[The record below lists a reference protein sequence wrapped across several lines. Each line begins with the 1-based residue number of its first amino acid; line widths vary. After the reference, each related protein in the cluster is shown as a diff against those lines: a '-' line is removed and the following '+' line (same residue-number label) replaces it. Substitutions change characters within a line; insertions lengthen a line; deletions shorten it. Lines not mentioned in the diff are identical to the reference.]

1 MVAEERKAL
10 NYSELGATY
19 TFMVVAIETSGVFR
33 HNSIKCLKELGRRL
47 CEATGGRATSTHLLQ
62 RLAVDVQHAWEC
74 CFCSGNYE
82 YWSLFVFICLD
93 LGIVLFGCFFLYT
106 LVYYSNFIHDHHTQ
120 L

>member
-47 CEATGGRATSTHLLQ
+47 CEATGEEEP
-62 RLAVDVQHAWEC
+62 RLPIYCKGWQ
-74 CFCSGNYE
+74 
-82 YWSLFVFICLD
+82 
-93 LGIVLFGCFFLYT
+93 
-106 LVYYSNFIHDHHTQ
+106 
-120 L
+120 